1 MQIISY
7 LKKKKVVCTSAIIE
21 NKKIARNDIEKH
33 LMLFHKFINSE
44 NENFCEVCDTG
55 EIFNTSKDLLEPFL
69 MFMKEKI
76 PITNQIRKLNH
87 WKMENQ
93 IFLN

>member
-44 NENFCEVCDTG
+44 NENFCEVCDTV
-55 EIFNTSKDLLEPFL
+55 EIFNTSKDLLEH
-69 MFMKEKI
+69 I
-76 PITNQIRKLNH
+76 LNVH
-87 WKMENQ
+87 EGENSNNKPDPEIESLEDGKS
-93 IFLN
+93 IFF